1 MKFEASPRNTLWI
14 FSFAILA
21 LAFPTA
27 TVAQPSFYQGKTV
40 SIFVGFGPGGGYD
53 AYAQLLAQH
62 IRRHIPGEPTVV
74 VKHMPGAGSL
84 TMMNHLFHVAPRDG
98 TAFGIPAANTA
109 FSPLTGSAQE
119 RAAAKFDAANF
130 SWIGSLEQFTPIG
143 IAWHATGFKT
153 LEDAKKREFR
163 YGSSG
168 SASGGEIY
176 AQMLNEMVGTKFRPV
191 RGYRGSNDYTLAL
204 ERGEID
210 GVVGW
215 CWTCMNAD
223 KPQYMREKLVN
234 LFVQIGLA
242 PHPEMKG
249 VPAALDLITDP
260 QDRQAARLI
269 LSQLAMSR
277 PFVAPPGLPPERLK
291 TLRDAFSAT
300 AADPAFLAAARKAR
314 RDISPI
320 TGEAIDRLLKESY
333 ALPTAVIKRAID
345 ISTPH

>member
-1 MKFEASPRNTLWI
+1 MRNG
-14 FSFAILA
+14 ALA
-21 LAFPTA
+21 LLIALAAPGA
-27 TVAQPSFYQGKTV
+27 AAAQTPFFQGKTV
-40 SIFVGFGPGGGYD
+40 SIFVGFAPGGGYD

-62 IRRHIPGEPTVV
+62 IRRHIPGEPAVI

-84 TMMNHLFHVAPRDG
+84 TMMNHIFKVAPRDG

-109 FSPLTGSAQE
+109 FSPLTGSIQE
-119 RAAAKFDAANF
+119 KAAALFDATQF
-130 SWIGSLEQFTPIG
+130 SWLGSLEQFTPIG
-143 IAWHATGFKT
+143 IAWHTTGIRT
-153 LEDAKKREFR
+153 LEDVKRRELR

-168 SASGGEIY
+168 SARGGEIY

-223 KPQYMREKLVN
+223 KPQYMRDRLVN
-234 LFVQIGLA
+234 LFVQIGLK
-242 PHPEMKG
+242 PHPEMTG

-260 QDRQAARLI
+260 QDHQAARLI

-277 PFVAPPGLPPERLK
+277 PFAAPPGLPAERLK
-291 TLRDAFSAT
+291 TLRDAFNAT
-300 AADPAFLAAARKAR
+300 AADPAFLAAARKAH

-320 TGEAIDRLLKESY
+320 TGEDIDRLLRESY
-333 ALPTAVIKRAID
+333 ALPAAVIKRAVD

>member
-1 MKFEASPRNTLWI
+1 MTNAARALV
-14 FSFAILA
+14 LVVA
-21 LAFPTA
+21 LAAPTA
-27 TVAQPSFYQGKTV
+27 AMAQASFFQGKTV
-40 SIFVGFGPGGGYD
+40 SIFVGFAPGGGYD
-53 AYAQLLAQH
+53 AFAQLLAQH
-62 IRRHIPGEPTVV
+62 IRRHIPGEPTAI

-84 TMMNHLFHVAPRDG
+84 AMMNHLFKVAPRDG

-109 FSPLTGSAQE
+109 FSPLTGSTQE
-119 RAAAKFDAANF
+119 KAAAQFDARKF
-130 SWIGSLEQFTPIG
+130 SWLGSLEQFTPIG
-143 IAWHATGFKT
+143 IAWHTTGIRT
-153 LEDAKKREFR
+153 LEDVQRREMR

-223 KPQYMREKLVN
+223 KPQYMRDGLVN
-234 LFVQIGLA
+234 LFVQIGLK

-249 VPAALDLITDP
+249 VPSALDLIRNTNDH
-260 QDRQAARLI
+260 QAARLI

-277 PFVAPPGLPPERLK
+277 PFVAPPGLSAERLK
-291 TLRDAFSAT
+291 TLRDAFNAT
-300 AADPAFLAAARKAR
+300 AADPGFLAAAGKAH

-320 TGEAIDRLLKESY
+320 TGEDIDHLLEESY
-333 ALPTAVIKRAID
+333 TLPAAVVQRAVD